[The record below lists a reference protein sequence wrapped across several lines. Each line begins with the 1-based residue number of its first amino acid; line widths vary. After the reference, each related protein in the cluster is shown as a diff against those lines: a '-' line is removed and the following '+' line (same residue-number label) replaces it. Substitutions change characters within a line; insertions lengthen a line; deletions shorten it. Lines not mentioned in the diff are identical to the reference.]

1 MNYSKEEIEKYQKQ
15 IGLFSI
21 GIVII
26 DLLTLIFGVIALILI
41 LGHITGLFTSNI
53 KFWLIVAGI
62 VIVLRIFNRRVA
74 IQVKN
79 TNDNIKEMIKE

>member
-26 DLLTLIFGVIALILI
+26 DLLTLIFGVIALILMDI
-41 LGHITGLFTSNI
+41 
-53 KFWLIVAGI
+53 
-62 VIVLRIFNRRVA
+62 
-74 IQVKN
+74 
-79 TNDNIKEMIKE
+79 